1 MKTVIAR
8 RRRIREVVHER
19 ITPEQ
24 QQQTMRTGLALQA
37 QGFPNRTPIP
47 DYAGIIGIF
56 WSTATL
62 CYVLGFCS
70 RLDQASI
77 ATQKVLWELA
87 RDYRHGVKVRGGAHG
102 DIRVSNIRTLTAL
115 RAATAAKLAE
125 IALTR

>member
-24 QQQTMRTGLALQA
+24 QIMRTGLALQA

-47 DYAGIIGIF
+47 DYAGVVGIF
-56 WSTATL
+56 WSAQTL
-62 CYVLGFCS
+62 TYILGFDVRRS
-70 RLDQASI
+70 VNVSDSA
-77 ATQKVLWELA
+77 KVLWELA

-102 DIRVSNIRTLTAL
+102 DIRVSNLRALETL